1 MNACPTSDNL
11 ARYRGGTLTNAA
23 DIRAFEDHLRQ
34 CSSCRESLR
43 RQTAY
48 AAVPL
53 AARLMPQPD
62 QSLHLTDAEMLAYA
76 RGLLEDVELEVVHSH
91 LELCEQCR
99 ADVAELQAFERQM
112 RDDKFSHIDER
123 LAHPSLRERCES
135 AFSTLIH
142 AFGVGSLRN
151 ALNWWNQRT
160 LNSRLGL
167 GLVLGILAGLLM
179 QGRASALSDVQ
190 NVFLALLQALA
201 TPFIFVAI
209 VHTLM
214 DADVTGRMAR
224 RLAYLALSNTLVA
237 VCIGLFVGAV
247 AKPGVNS
254 GFNIPTYALQRDA
267 LGSLTAQVPR
277 TLFQPLLDNHIL
289 FTVLIAVAFGVS
301 LRLVRQEQ
309 IKERHKDYQVIGS
322 VLSSVYRSLTIM
334 LNWVVALVPFAVF
347 AAAAELVG
355 TRHWRDFQSL
365 FNFFAAVLF
374 ALFLQISFYLIR
386 LWFRAAMP
394 PQKFLRGAW
403 AAVLTAFSTASSAA
417 TIPITYTSVRD
428 RVGVRERSAG
438 LGVLVGAHFNRDGTA
453 LYEAITPIFIAQ
465 ALGRHLDFTQQIIIV
480 LMAIV
485 ASIAAPGVPQAGLVT
500 MVLVLKA
507 VDLPIWCIGWLLP
520 LDWLLDRFR
529 TAVNVL
535 GGMTVTCLLDRRSI
549 PYPSSEHPEH
559 PEHAEALEPEV
570 VN

>member
-1 MNACPTSDNL
+1 M
-11 ARYRGGTLTNAA
+11 
-23 DIRAFEDHLRQ
+23 
-34 CSSCRESLR
+34 
-43 RQTAY
+43 
-48 AAVPL
+48 
-53 AARLMPQPD
+53 
-62 QSLHLTDAEMLAYA
+62 
-76 RGLLEDVELEVVHSH
+76 
-91 LELCEQCR
+91 
-99 ADVAELQAFERQM
+99 
-112 RDDKFSHIDER
+112 
-123 LAHPSLRERCES
+123 
-135 AFSTLIH
+135 
-142 AFGVGSLRN
+142 
-151 ALNWWNQRT
+151 
-160 LNSRLGL
+160 
-167 GLVLGILAGLLM
+167 
-179 QGRASALSDVQ
+179 
-190 NVFLALLQALA
+190 QALA

-209 VHTLM
+209 THTLM

-289 FTVLIAVAFGVS
+289 FTVLIAVAFGMA
-301 LRLVRQEQ
+301 LRMARQEQ
-309 IKERHKDYQVIGS
+309 IKERHKDYQVVGA
-322 VLSSVYRSLTIM
+322 VLSSIYRSLTIM

-365 FNFFAAVLF
+365 FHFFAAVLF

-428 RVGVRERSAG
+428 RVGVRERSAR

-465 ALGRHLDFTQQIIIV
+465 ALGRHLDFTQQIVIV
-480 LMAIV
+480 FMAII
-485 ASIAAPGVPQAGLVT
+485 ACIAAPGVPQAGLVT

-535 GGMTVTCLLDRRSI
+535 GGMTDDLPAGSPQHPLSQQRTSRTRRTIGTRSRQLTHQSFLCC
-549 PYPSSEHPEH
+549 PFF
-559 PEHAEALEPEV
+559 
-570 VN
+570 

>member
-11 ARYRGGTLTNAA
+11 ARYRSGTLTNAA
-23 DIRAFEDHLRQ
+23 DIRAFEEHLRQ

-62 QSLHLTDAEMLAYA
+62 QSLHLDDAEMLAFV
-76 RGLLEDVELEVVHSH
+76 RGQLEDVELEVVHSH
-91 LELCEQCR
+91 LELCGQCR
-99 ADVAELQAFERQM
+99 ADVAELQAFHRQM
-112 RDDKFSHIDER
+112 QDDDYSRVDER

-135 AFSTLIH
+135 AFSTFIH
-142 AFGVGSLRN
+142 AFGVGSLHS
-151 ALNWWNQRT
+151 ALIWWNERT
-160 LNSRLGL
+160 LNFRLAL
-167 GLVLGILAGLLM
+167 GLVLGVITGYLLR
-179 QGRASALSDVQ
+179 GHTANLHNVQ
-190 NVFLALLQALA
+190 DVFLSLLQALA

-224 RLAYLALSNTLVA
+224 RLAYLALSNTFVA
-237 VCIGLFVGAV
+237 VCIGLFVGDV
-247 AKPGVNS
+247 AKPGVGS
-254 GFNIPTYALQRDA
+254 GLAAPGYDPQRDQ
-267 LGSLTAQVPR
+267 LRSLTAQVPR
-277 TLFQPLLDNHIL
+277 TLLQPLLDNNIL
-289 FTVLIAVAFGVS
+289 FVVLMAVAFGIS
-301 LRLVRQEQ
+301 LRIVRQEQ

-322 VLSSVYRSLTIM
+322 LLASVYRSLTIM

-355 TRHWRDFQSL
+355 THKWHDFQSL
-365 FNFFAAVLF
+365 FNFCAAVIF
-374 ALFLQISFYLIR
+374 ALFLQIAFYLIR

-417 TIPITYTSVRD
+417 TLPVTYTSVRD

-465 ALGRHLDFTQQIIIV
+465 ALGRPLDFTQQIIV
-480 LMAIV
+480 VFMAII

-520 LDWLLDRFR
+520 LDWLLDRLR

-535 GGMTVTCLLDRRSI
+535 GGMTMTCLLDRRSI
-549 PYPSSEHPEH
+549 PYSSSEHS
-559 PEHAEALEPEV
+559 EHAEPLEPEV